1 MPFLN
6 AFDRYIITKD
16 FLYIDNKKLPL
27 YEDGTFVSGNTAQVT
42 TIQIADKDQDRY
54 IENHESIPDGMYRI
68 KNREVLVPLCNY
80 GKTPL
85 KIPKHLG
92 HEEIKIPRH

>member
-1 MPFLN
+1 MGKDINYSYHAVTIPYLGKLHLFHIIDNDFPLPEEGIIGMPFLN

-42 TIQIADKDQDRY
+42 TILDTTTF
-54 IENHESIPDGMYRI
+54 RI
-68 KNREVLVPLCNY
+68 
-80 GKTPL
+80 
-85 KIPKHLG
+85 
-92 HEEIKIPRH
+92 